1 MSLSKLWEIVEER
14 EVWHAAVHGVA
25 RVGHDLVSNNTQI
38 AKTFSIS
45 AIRLFHFLFICVF
58 TGVAFLI
65 SFKNLSFAFAAWLTG
80 AGGLAFDPSWLL
92 TCLPL

>member
-45 AIRLFHFLFICVF
+45 AIRLFHFLVILVF
-58 TGVAFLI
+58 SEVTSLI
-65 SFKNLSFAFAAWLTG
+65 SCKNFSFAFT
-80 AGGLAFDPSWLL
+80 
-92 TCLPL
+92 T